1 MTRDLRQRLFIS
13 AVVAIMGVLYV
24 GPLVVG
30 HQLTEVRNQIY
41 LECSK
46 DLVLTLELCS
56 RNSERKA
63 SLPFTTYLFPF
74 APAIVVLWL
83 NWLLKADFRLSEERY
98 PRRTLNGLI
107 WLGLIFAAI
116 AIWVP
121 FSNVISSSP
130 AEVYKIADRT
140 YWGGPYI
147 AAGWLIA
154 PLIFHHL
161 FAPPNLNGQA
171 TKGRIALCIVAL
183 TPIAAFLLAAFRQ
196 AAAL

>member
-1 MTRDLRQRLFIS
+1 MTHELKQRLLIT
-13 AVVAIMGVLYV
+13 AVVVVMGILYF
-24 GPLVVG
+24 GPFFVPIKLSEVQN
-30 HQLTEVRNQIY
+30 QLHI
-41 LECSK
+41 ECAK
-46 DLVLTLELCS
+46 DLVMTLEYCS
-56 RNSERKA
+56 RSSKQKA
-63 SLPFTTYLFPF
+63 SLPITTYFLPF

-83 NWLLKADFRLSEERY
+83 NWLLKADFRLSQENY

-107 WLGLIFAAI
+107 WLGIICASI

-130 AEVYKIADRT
+130 TEVYKIAERA

-161 FAPPNLNGQA
+161 FVPFNLIGQA
-171 TKGRIALCIVAL
+171 SKGRIALYIVAL
-183 TPIAAFLLAAFRQ
+183 TPIAAYLLAAFRQ
-196 AAAL
+196 AADI